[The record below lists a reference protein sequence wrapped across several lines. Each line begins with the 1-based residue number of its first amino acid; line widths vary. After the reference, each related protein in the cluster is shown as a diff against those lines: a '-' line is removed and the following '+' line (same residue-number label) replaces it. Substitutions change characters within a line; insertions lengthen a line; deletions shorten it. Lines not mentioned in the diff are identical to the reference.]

1 MSSKEYSYRTVESDP
16 EIKLEI
22 NVSRIIS
29 PVIRKEIYCVNVKS
43 DHIAGQ
49 LKHRSHWLLLKSV
62 HTTPIGNL
70 HSVPFT
76 QGITKGMASVKL
88 DGLPKNW
95 NKYNAQML
103 CSHQGY
109 RSSYDTQQ
117 SGKINHDTFTHM

>member
-1 MSSKEYSYRTVESDP
+1 MLRSVESDP

-22 NVSRIIS
+22 NVPRIIS

-88 DGLPKNW
+88 DGLPK
-95 NKYNAQML
+95 KLEQVCTML
-103 CSHQGY
+103 KCSAVTK
-109 RSSYDTQQ
+109 DT
-117 SGKINHDTFTHM
+117 